1 MAIKPL
7 ETRLDDLAQAQAGV
21 NELKAEQE
29 SDVLAAEPIE
39 FQESAPLEGGEQ
51 VAGLGLGGIKSL
63 LKAAPSR
70 TEIPVVKPG
79 KTVETIGPYQVIP
92 DAEPAVAEKVL
103 QTAPAMP
110 TTGKPSP
117 STAQVQAGVPETA
130 FNLDQITDSDGVKQF
145 IEATARTYGADK
157 LVKVSYKDIAT
168 KAADEGYDETFL
180 AKIINPMEK
189 TQADPRE
196 AYKMMLAIVDSGKRA
211 FDLGEQVK
219 EAKKAGTLT
228 PELASEFHQAVA
240 LEGVL
245 LKAAR
250 GRQADIART
259 LGIFSQARQSTAQ
272 RGQMLE
278 AIVNESG
285 GLTNAYKL
293 AERYTALDS
302 AGARAAV
309 SEKTI
314 SGRLTDVWMTTWIN
328 GLLSSPV
335 THAKN
340 IAGNALFTG
349 LQIPE
354 RAVASVIGKARNA
367 VFGSQDAITG
377 DEVYAQA
384 LGMLHGIREGFD
396 FGKTAFIKNEA
407 TDPFT
412 KIEDAKLGRNP
423 FDVSFGDSEFGKAMT
438 NAMRYYGNFVTLP
451 GRALMAEDEFFK
463 GVAYRMELNALAV
476 REGHKEYKK
485 LIAAGM
491 DDATA
496 SKQMQATIT
505 RVLTDTPDDIDEAA
519 KGFSRTTTFTR
530 DLESELQ
537 GAQRILATPLMKI
550 FVPFV
555 RTPTNIM
562 LEAMARTPGLN
573 LASPRFWAD
582 FNAGGTRRDMA
593 MARVTLGS
601 GMVFGMGTYALE
613 GKLTGYGPFRNE
625 DRKALEGTGW
635 QPFSFVFNK
644 SDVSDEDIARF
655 AEITKINV
663 GPDKVYISYA
673 GLEPIATLLAI
684 SGTAGEYSM
693 MEAGEADMERIMLG
707 GALATYT
714 YLGDQ
719 PMLSGVGDIVK
730 IMSSGA
736 KDAPG
741 FLYNLFAQVSKQGTE
756 FLIGGSPAGAY
767 SSLLATVERYVNP
780 ERSMVLEA
788 TSDIDKN
795 PIDGAKK
802 GFWEAVGYYKSRNPM
817 TSDSL
822 PPMLDTITGEVKKA
836 GKGNLYEAFSPV
848 KRSDGTSSMA
858 HAILVD
864 YGIPQ
869 YFPPKKID
877 GVELNA
883 DQYTRWIELATKDG
897 ELANR
902 IEFLGESESL
912 RRMAAVNLGM
922 AQDVIRKEI
931 SDAYSMAKQQLM
943 AEDPDLADMIREM
956 KDEVQAE
963 EGLYKR

>member
-7 ETRLDDLAQAQAGV
+7 ETRLDDLSQAQAGI
-21 NELKAEQE
+21 NELQAEQE

-39 FQESAPLEGGEQ
+39 FQESVPLEGGEQ
-51 VAGLGLGGIKSL
+51 VAGLGLGGIKGL
-63 LKAAPSR
+63 LKSAPRR
-70 TEIPVVKPG
+70 TEAPVVQPG
-79 KTVETIGPYQVIP
+79 KAVETIGPYQVIP

-103 QTAPAMP
+103 QTAPTMP

-117 STAQVQAGVPETA
+117 SLAEIQAGVPETA
-130 FNLDQITDSDGVKQF
+130 FNLDQITDSDGLKQF
-145 IEATARTYGADK
+145 IEATGRAYGADK

-168 KAADEGYDETFL
+168 KAANEGYDEAFL
-180 AKIINPMEK
+180 ARVINPMEK
-189 TQADPRE
+189 TQANPAD
-196 AYKMMLAIVDSGKRA
+196 AYKMMLAIVDAGKRA
-211 FDLGEQVK
+211 FDLGEKVK
-219 EAKKAGTLT
+219 SAKQAGNLS
-228 PELASEFHQAVA
+228 PELASEFQQAVA

-272 RGQMLE
+272 RGAMLE
-278 AIVNESG
+278 AVVNESG
-285 GLTNAYKL
+285 GMTNAFKL

-302 AGARAAV
+302 KGARSAV
-309 SEKTI
+309 SEKAI
-314 SGRLTDVWMTTWIN
+314 SGQLLDVWMTTWIN

-354 RAVASVIGKARNA
+354 RALASVIGKARVA
-367 VFGSQDAITG
+367 IAGGEDAITG

-384 LGMLHGIREGFD
+384 MGMLHGLREGFD
-396 FGKTAFIKNEA
+396 FGKTAFVKNEA

-412 KIEDAKLGRNP
+412 KIEASRAGRDP
-423 FDVSFGDSEFGKAMT
+423 FDVSFGDSELGKALT
-438 NAMRYYGNFVTLP
+438 GAMRYYGKFATLP

-485 LIAAGM
+485 LVAAGL

-496 SKQMQATIT
+496 TKQAQDTIT
-505 RVLTDTPDDIDEAA
+505 RILTDTPDDIDEAA

-530 DLESELQ
+530 QLETELQ
-537 GAQRILATPLMKI
+537 GAQRILATPLMKM

-555 RTPTNIM
+555 KTPTNIM

-573 LASPRFWAD
+573 FASPRFWAD
-582 FNAGGTRRDMA
+582 YNAGGVRRDMA
-593 MARVTLGS
+593 VSRVTLGS
-601 GMVFGMGTYALE
+601 GMIFATGTLALE
-613 GKLTGYGPFRNE
+613 GKMTGYGPFRTE

-644 SDVSDEDIARF
+644 EDVSDEDIARF
-655 AEITKINV
+655 SEITKINV
-663 GPDKVYISYA
+663 GPEKVYISYA
-673 GLEPIATLLAI
+673 GLEPMSALLAI
-684 SGTAGEYSM
+684 AGTAGEYSM
-693 MEAGEADMERIMLG
+693 MEAGGADMERLMLG

-730 IMSSGA
+730 IVSSGA

-756 FLIGGSPAGAY
+756 FLIGGSPLGAY
-767 SSLLATVERYVNP
+767 SSLVAATERYINP
-780 ERSMVLEA
+780 ERSQVLA
-788 TSDIDKN
+788 AVSDAEVN
-795 PIDGAKK
+795 PLDGATK
-802 GFWEAVGYYKSRNPM
+802 GFFEAVGYYKSRNPL

-822 PPMLDTITGEVKKA
+822 PPMLDTITGDTKKA
-836 GKGNLYEAFSPV
+836 GKGNLYEMFSPIR
-848 KRSDGTSSMA
+848 RSDGTTSMA
-858 HAILVD
+858 HAVLVD

-869 YFPPKKID
+869 FSPPKKID
-877 GVELNA
+877 GVELSA
-883 DQYTRWIELATKDG
+883 EQYTRWIELATRDG
-897 ELANR
+897 ELARN
-902 IEFLGESESL
+902 IETLGENP
-912 RRMAAVNLGM
+912 RVRQMAAVNLGM
-922 AQDVIRKEI
+922 AQDLIRKEI
-931 SDAYSMAKQQLM
+931 SDAYSIAKDQLL
-943 AEDPDLADMIREM
+943 AEDPDLADMVREM
-956 KDEVQAE
+956 KDEIQAE
-963 EGLYKR
+963 RGLYKR

>member
-7 ETRLDDLAQAQAGV
+7 ETRLDELAEAQAGM
-21 NELKAEQE
+21 NELKVEQE

-39 FQESAPLEGGEQ
+39 FQESVPLEGGEQ

-63 LKAAPSR
+63 LKAAPKR
-70 TEIPVVKPG
+70 TEIPVVTPG
-79 KTVETIGPYQVIP
+79 KTVETVGPYQVIP
-92 DAEPAVAEKVL
+92 DAPPKVAEDILKA
-103 QTAPAMP
+103 APTMP

-117 STAQVQAGVPETA
+117 SQAQIQAGVPETA
-130 FNLDQITDSDGVKQF
+130 FNLDQITDSDGLKQF
-145 IEATARTYGADK
+145 IEATGRAYGADN

-168 KAADEGYDETFL
+168 KVADEGYDEAFL
-180 AKIINPMEK
+180 AKIINPLEK
-189 TQADPRE
+189 TQADPRF

-219 EAKKAGTLT
+219 EAKKAGNLT
-228 PELASEFHQAVA
+228 PELATQFQQAVA

-278 AIVNESG
+278 AILNESG
-285 GLTNAYKL
+285 GMTNAYKL
-293 AERYTALDS
+293 AESYTALDS
-302 AGARAAV
+302 SSARATL

-314 SGRLTDVWMTTWIN
+314 SGRATDVWMTTWIN

-340 IAGNALFTG
+340 IAGNTLFTAM
-349 LQIPE
+349 QIPE
-354 RAVASVIGKARNA
+354 RAVASVIGKGRKAI
-367 VFGSQDAITG
+367 FGGEEAITG

-384 LGMLHGIREGFD
+384 VGMLQGLREGFD
-396 FGKTAFIKNEA
+396 FGVTAFKKNEA

-412 KIEDAKLGRNP
+412 KIEAARAGRDP
-423 FDVSFGDSEFGKAMT
+423 FDMSFGDSDFGKALS
-438 NAMRYYGNFVTLP
+438 NGVRYYGNFVTLP

-476 REGHKEYKK
+476 REGHKEYRA
-485 LIAAGM
+485 LIASGA

-496 SKQMQATIT
+496 SKAMQSTIT

-530 DLESELQ
+530 ELETELQ
-537 GAQRILATPLMKI
+537 GIQRFLGNPLMKM

-573 LASPRFWAD
+573 LGSPRFWSD

-601 GMVFGMGTYALE
+601 GMVFGMGSYALE
-613 GKLTGYGPFRNE
+613 GKMTGYGPFRTE

-655 AEITKINV
+655 SEITKINV

-673 GLEPIATLLAI
+673 GLEPVATLLAI
-684 SGTAGEYSM
+684 AGTAGEYSM
-693 MEAGEADMERIMLG
+693 MEAGEADMGRLMLG

-719 PMLSGVGDIVK
+719 PMLSGVGEIVK
-730 IMSSGA
+730 VFSSSA

-767 SSLLATVERYVNP
+767 SSLLAGVERYVNP
-780 ERSMVLEA
+780 ERSQVLEA
-788 TSDIDKN
+788 VSDVEKM
-795 PIDGAKK
+795 PIDGAVK
-802 GFWEAVGYYKSRNPM
+802 GFWEAVGYYKSRNPL

-822 PPMLDTITGEVKKA
+822 PPMRDPITGQVKKA
-836 GKGNLYEAFSPV
+836 GKGNLYEMFSPV
-848 KRSDGTSSMA
+848 KRSDGTTSMA
-858 HAILVD
+858 HAILVE

-869 YFPPKKID
+869 YQPPKKID
-877 GVELNA
+877 GIELNA
-883 DQYTRWIELATKDG
+883 EQYTRWIELATQDG
-897 ELANR
+897 QLASS
-902 IEFLGESESL
+902 IEQLGESQAL
-912 RRMAAVNLGM
+912 RNMAAVDLKA
-922 AQDVIRKEI
+922 AQDVLRKEI
-931 SDAYSMAKQQLM
+931 SDAYSRAKDQLL
-943 AEDPDLADMIREM
+943 AEDPDLEDLRQEL
-956 KDEVQAE
+956 KDLQAE
-963 EGLYKR
+963 EGQYKR

>member
-7 ETRLDDLAQAQAGV
+7 ETRLDELAEAQAGI
-21 NELKAEQE
+21 NELKVEQE

-39 FQESAPLEGGEQ
+39 FQESVPLEGGEQ

-63 LKAAPSR
+63 LKAAPKR
-70 TEIPVVKPG
+70 TEIPVVTPG
-79 KTVETIGPYQVIP
+79 KTVETVGPYQVIP
-92 DAEPAVAEKVL
+92 DAPPKVAEDILKA
-103 QTAPAMP
+103 APTMP

-117 STAQVQAGVPETA
+117 SLAEIQAGVPETA
-130 FNLDQITDSDGVKQF
+130 FNLDQITDSDGLKQF
-145 IEATARTYGADK
+145 IEATGRAYGADN

-168 KAADEGYDETFL
+168 KAADEGYDEAFL
-180 AKIINPMEK
+180 AKIINPLEK
-189 TQADPRE
+189 TQADPRF

-228 PELASEFHQAVA
+228 DDLAVQFQQAVA

-278 AIVNESG
+278 AILNESG
-285 GLTNAYKL
+285 GKTNAYKL
-293 AERYTALDS
+293 AESYTALDS
-302 AGARAAV
+302 SSARATL

-314 SGRLTDVWMTTWIN
+314 SGRAVDVWMTTWIN

-340 IAGNALFTG
+340 IAGNTLFTAM
-349 LQIPE
+349 QIPE
-354 RAVASVIGKARNA
+354 RAVASVIGKGRKAI
-367 VFGSQDAITG
+367 FGGEEAITG

-384 LGMLHGIREGFD
+384 IGMLQGLREGFD
-396 FGKTAFIKNEA
+396 FGVTAFKKNEA

-412 KIEDAKLGRNP
+412 KIEAARAGRDP
-423 FDVSFGDSEFGKAMT
+423 FDMSFGDSDFGKALSG
-438 NAMRYYGNFVTLP
+438 AVRYYGTLVTLP

-476 REGHKEYKK
+476 REGHKEYRA
-485 LIAAGM
+485 LIASGA

-496 SKQMQATIT
+496 SKAMQSTIT

-530 DLESELQ
+530 ELETELQ
-537 GAQRILATPLMKI
+537 GIQRFLANPLMKM

-573 LASPRFWAD
+573 LGSPRFWSD

-601 GMVFGMGTYALE
+601 GMVFGMGAYALE
-613 GKLTGYGPFRNE
+613 GKMTGYGPFRTE

-644 SDVSDEDIARF
+644 EDVSDEDIARF
-655 AEITKINV
+655 SEITKINV

-673 GLEPIATLLAI
+673 GLEPVATLLAI
-684 SGTAGEYSM
+684 AGTAGEYSM
-693 MEAGEADMERIMLG
+693 MEAGEADMGRLMLG
-707 GALATYT
+707 GSLATYT

-719 PMLSGVGDIVK
+719 PMLSGVGDVVK
-730 IMSSGA
+730 VLTSNV
-736 KDAPG
+736 KDGPSL
-741 FLYNLFAQVSKQGTE
+741 LYNLFAQVSKQGTE
-756 FLIGGSPAGAY
+756 VLIGGSPLGAY
-767 SSLLATVERYVNP
+767 SSLLASVERYANP
-780 ERSMVLEA
+780 ERSQVLEA
-788 TSDIDKN
+788 STSEEIN
-795 PIDGAKK
+795 PIDGAVK
-802 GFWEAVGYYKSRNPM
+802 GFWEAVGYYKSRNPL

-822 PPMLDTITGEVKKA
+822 PPMLDPITGQVKKA
-836 GKGNLYEAFSPV
+836 GKGNLYEMFSPV
-848 KRSDGTSSMA
+848 KRSDGTTSMA
-858 HAILVD
+858 HAILVE

-869 YFPPKKID
+869 YQPPKKID
-877 GVELNA
+877 GIELNA
-883 DQYTRWIELATKDG
+883 EQYTRWIELATQDG
-897 ELANR
+897 QLASS
-902 IEFLGESESL
+902 IEQLGESQAL
-912 RRMAAVNLGM
+912 RNMAAVDLKA
-922 AQDVIRKEI
+922 AQDVILKEI
-931 SDAYSMAKQQLM
+931 SDAYKTAKDQLL
-943 AEDPDLADMIREM
+943 AEDPDLEDLRKEL
-956 KDEVQAE
+956 KDLQAE
-963 EGLYKR
+963 EGQYKR